1 VIESARGLAK
11 NPAAKL
17 SIVVADDDPLALRL
31 TERVLT
37 RAGYEV
43 VAAQDGLQALEHLT
57 LKDGPRLGLLD
68 WSMPGLDGPNVCRRL
83 RALPDHPYAYL
94 ILLTSRES
102 RQDLIDGLEAG
113 ADDYL
118 TKPCHPEELTA
129 RLRAGLRILQLQDK
143 LSHDAR
149 HDPLTQLPNR
159 AWFLK
164 NLHDCF
170 SKAKERRGY
179 LFGVLFID
187 LDGFKAINDELGH
200 AAGDDLLKQVAA
212 RLRGCLREDDAISR
226 GVECSG
232 PERTGQDSLLARMGG
247 DEFTVLLGEVSTEG
261 DAALVAGRIQRELSI
276 PFTIDGRSVRIS
288 ASVGVAVNNGACA
301 SAEEVLRVADA
312 AMYRAKALMKAGIPG
327 HVRPALLAGLPC

>member
-1 VIESARGLAK
+1 VSELR
-11 NPAAKL
+11 
-17 SIVVADDDPLALRL
+17 IVVADDDPLALRL

-43 VAAQDGLQALEHLT
+43 VRAEDGLQALEYLT
-57 LKDGPRLGLLD
+57 VRNAPRLGLLD
-68 WSMPGLDGPNVCRRL
+68 WSMPGLDGPDVCRRM
-83 RALPDHPYAYL
+83 RALANHPYAYL

-102 RQDLIDGLEAG
+102 RQDLVDGLEAG

-129 RLRAGLRILQLQDK
+129 RLRAGQRILQLQDK

-164 NLHDCF
+164 NLRECF
-170 SKAKERRGY
+170 ARTKERSGY

-187 LDGFKAINDELGH
+187 LDGFKAINDGLGH
-200 AAGDDLLKQVAA
+200 AAGDNLLKQVAG

-226 GVECSG
+226 SMDFSG
-232 PERTGQDSLLARMGG
+232 PERTSGETAWDDSLLARMGG
-247 DEFTVLLGEVSTEG
+247 DEFTVLLGEISAER
-261 DAALVAGRIQRELSI
+261 DASLVAERIQDELSA
-276 PFTIDGRSVRIS
+276 PFTIDGECVRVS
-288 ASVGVAVNNGACA
+288 ASVGVAVSNIAHN
-301 SAEEVLRVADA
+301 SAEEVLRAADA
-312 AMYRAKALMKAGIPG
+312 AMYRAKAIMKARERNHERSAVLVG
-327 HVRPALLAGLPC
+327 LAC